1 MKIRNY
7 TPHTITL
14 AGDTRT
20 VLPSEGIARVD
31 GLPLGPV
38 VGLPNPRPGTLYV
51 VSVIVAERLPERDD
65 LRVPGE
71 QIRDEQG
78 RIIGCR
84 SLLRPERASP
94 ALALL
99 HEMPEVMWARMMR
112 RAGATTL
119 TVPQCMGG
127 EYGTAVASRPGD
139 GGSVEGGKH
148 IVIGTVHVET
158 HECPL
163 APGLLC
169 WITLRDAWRGTVVHP
184 KDPRPLEFI
193 EIPKPP
199 TARN

>member
-20 VLPSEGIARVD
+20 VLPSEGVARVD

-38 VGLPNPRPGTLYV
+38 VGLPDPRPGVLYV
-51 VSVIVAERLPERDD
+51 VSIIVAERLPHR
-65 LRVPGE
+65 E
-71 QIRDEQG
+71 Q
-78 RIIGCR
+78 
-84 SLLRPERASP
+84 PE
-94 ALALL
+94 LAWVEL
-99 HEMPEVMWARMMR
+99 MR

-127 EYGTAVASRPGD
+127 EYGTAVASRDSGD
-139 GGSVEGGKH
+139 GEHV
-148 IVIGTVHVET
+148 VIGTVHVET

-169 WITLRDAWRGTVVHP
+169 WITMRDAWRDSGGVVVHP

-193 EIPKPP
+193 EIPKPS
-199 TARN
+199 TERN